1 VIEPG
6 AGEIVKL
13 VEIKILKEEVMVV
26 DEVADRFGSRAVRIA
41 NLSTSVL
48 HLTRTFHSWSC

>member
-13 VEIKILKEEVMVV
+13 VQIKILKEEVMVV

-41 NLSTSVL
+41 NLSISVL